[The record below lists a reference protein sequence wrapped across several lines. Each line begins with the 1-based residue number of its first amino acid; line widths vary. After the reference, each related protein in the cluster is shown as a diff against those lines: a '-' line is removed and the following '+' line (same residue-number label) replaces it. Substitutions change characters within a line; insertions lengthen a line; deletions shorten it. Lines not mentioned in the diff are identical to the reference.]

1 MSSDRG
7 SRWGPGSQATAVTL
21 ALAAAVWLAW
31 LVVVAP
37 GAGSGTGAAPGEVAD
52 RDGAQGAER
61 AAAAQTEEPAPTTY
75 DVFLTRDPFE
85 PVVPEGDGEQPADET
100 DGTTD
105 EPPPGDD
112 TTGDG
117 DDTTDDGDHAHDAG
131 PDDPCTGEEEVV
143 CDGRVVTLVEITTDD
158 EGDRT
163 ATIRVDTTDY
173 EVREGEVF
181 AENFRV
187 LSIEPSCVTLL
198 FGDDS
203 FTMCRDDRVLK

>member
-1 MSSDRG
+1 MSSEGG

-37 GAGSGTGAAPGEVAD
+37 GAGSGTGGASRPAGEAAD
-52 RDGAQGAER
+52 RDGAQTAEG

-85 PVVPEGDGEQPADET
+85 PVVPEGDGEQPTDET

-105 EPPPGDD
+105 DPPPGDD
-112 TTGDG
+112 TTE
-117 DDTTDDGDHAHDAG
+117 DGDHADDVG

-158 EGDRT
+158 EGNRT

>member
-7 SRWGPGSQATAVTL
+7 SRWGPGSQATAVSL

-37 GAGSGTGAAPGEVAD
+37 GAGSGTGAASRPAGEAAD
-52 RDGAQGAER
+52 RDGAQAAEG
-61 AAAAQTEEPAPTTY
+61 AAAAQTEEPAPTTF

-85 PVVPEGDGEQPADET
+85 PVVPEGDGEQPADDT
-100 DGTTD
+100 DQ
-105 EPPPGDD
+105 PPP
-112 TTGDG
+112 G

-158 EGDRT
+158 EGNRT

-203 FTMCRDDRVLK
+203 FTLCRDDRVLK